1 MKRANLWRR
10 CTAALVVLCMSIS
23 LCVPVLAESGTV
35 PEPEPHVYDVG
46 RGSIRVDGTQVT
58 QNGVIYEDDAPIITG
73 ESSST
78 TLTVLAYSGTTRV
91 TLRNLHITN
100 TNSGGGGAVKIEGGT
115 NCTVELVLEG
125 TNVLKS
131 ENGDGAGI
139 LHNRDTGAACLLVLD
154 GTGSLEATG
163 VGRGAGI
170 GAATRGYAGG
180 SVTING
186 GTITVVG
193 GDKAAGIGGADG
205 VSSSPILIN
214 DGHVTVVGGLNRAA
228 LGSGREYDRGYSNC
242 CIYGGEV
249 TLIRRGGN
257 GRWIDGLE
265 TGALAGNVTLKTR
278 TDSGDV
284 EENSVSGQ
292 YYGLN
297 IRRRYGTTPVTS
309 NNVGTVLRGYTG
321 SYNAANDTFTFT
333 AGVDAQPF
341 DQETGFQG
349 SGSTSIELN
358 NEVGAL
364 TQEKLSF
371 SGMQD
376 VSIHAGTAGDLM
388 IDCTGNVEL
397 VNRQGSAVEGNLEIC
412 GGKVTITTQ
421 SEAAAVGGNC
431 EIAAFGDVEIT
442 SGGPV
447 AQGSFALTQAN
458 DVRLHSGGRN
468 AMFGSTAKI
477 TASGAV
483 ELAGSE
489 AGNSIPQGVVYRQ
502 AQGADYRV
510 FWQQA
515 DGTSGTPQ
523 QSAGEEYT
531 SAAEYCFVQI
541 RPASDAGSVRVH
553 GGFASAET
561 AYPGSWVTVTA
572 AAPAAGAVFEG
583 WTVDAAP
590 EDFTLEESMLQNE
603 SIRFQMPAG
612 DVELTAHWS
621 GIPDAAGDA
630 AKVGGAIAAVVVG
643 GAVVWGGYE
652 AATRVILHKIL
663 PEGAAIPTQRGQLAL
678 LVWDTAGRP
687 EPENA
692 PAFADVTD
700 AELAQA
706 AQWCTEQGYLSV
718 KEDGTFR
725 PGGHV
730 TKYRVIEVWS
740 RAFPKQ

>member
-1 MKRANLWRR
+1 MKHANLWRR

-23 LCVPVLAESGTV
+23 LCVPVLAEDSAV
-35 PEPEPHVYDVG
+35 PEPEPHVYDIG
-46 RGSIRVDGTQVT
+46 KGSIRVDGTQVP
-58 QNGVIYEDDAPIITG
+58 QNGVTCEDDAPIITG
-73 ESSST
+73 KGSGTALEI
-78 TLTVLAYSGTTRV
+78 VAYSGTTRV

-115 NCTVELVLEG
+115 NCTVELVLKG

-131 ENGDGAGI
+131 ENGNGAGI

-163 VGRGAGI
+163 VGAGAGI
-170 GAATRGYAGG
+170 GAATRGCAGG

-186 GTITVVG
+186 GTITAIG
-193 GDKAAGIGGADG
+193 GDSAAGIGGADG
-205 VSSSPILIN
+205 VGSSPILIN
-214 DGHVTVVGGLNRAA
+214 GGHVTVVGGVDRAA
-228 LGSGREYDRGYSNC
+228 LGSGRDDDSRHSNC

-284 EENSVSGQ
+284 EEESVSGQ

-341 DQETGFQG
+341 DQETEFQG

-358 NEVGAL
+358 NEADVL

-376 VSIHAGTAGDLM
+376 VSIHAGTAGNLK

-397 VNRQGSAVEGNLEIC
+397 VNRQGGAVEGNLEIC

-468 AMFGSTAKI
+468 AMFGSTAEI

-515 DGTSGTPQ
+515 DGTSGTLQ

-531 SAAEYCFVQI
+531 SAAKYCFVQI
-541 RPASDAGSVRVH
+541 RPAADAGSVRVH

-583 WTVDAAP
+583 WTLDAAP
-590 EDFTLEESMLQNE
+590 EDFALEESMLQNE

-630 AKVGGAIAAVVVG
+630 AKVGGAIAAVMVG

-652 AATRVILHKIL
+652 AATRVILHKLL

-687 EPENA
+687 EPVNA

-700 AELAQA
+700 AELAKA

-730 TKYRVIEVWS
+730 TKYRVIEVWN

>member
-35 PEPEPHVYDVG
+35 PEPEPHVYDIG
-46 RGSIRVDGTQVT
+46 KGSICVDGTQVT
-58 QNGVIYEDDAPIITG
+58 QNDVIYEDDAPIITG
-73 ESSST
+73 ESSGT

-91 TLRNLHITN
+91 TLRDLHITN

-139 LHNRDTGAACLLVLD
+139 LHNRDFGGACLLVLD

-170 GAATRGYAGG
+170 GAATRGCRGG

-186 GTITVVG
+186 GTITAIG
-193 GDKAAGIGGADG
+193 GDSAAGIGGADG
-205 VSSSPILIN
+205 VGSSPILIN

-228 LGSGREYDRGYSNC
+228 LGEGGEYDRGYSNC

-341 DQETGFQG
+341 DQETEFQG

-358 NEVGAL
+358 NEADVL
-364 TQEKLSF
+364 TQKKLSF

-376 VSIHAGTAGDLM
+376 VTIHAGTAGDLM
-388 IDCTGNVEL
+388 IDGTGNVEL
-397 VNRQGSAVEGNLEIC
+397 VNGQGSAVEGNLEIR

-421 SEAAAVGGNC
+421 GEAAAVGGNC

-468 AMFGSTAKI
+468 AMFGSTAEI

-502 AQGADYRV
+502 AQRADYRV

-515 DGTSGTPQ
+515 DGTSDTLQ
-523 QSAGEEYT
+523 QSEEYT

-583 WTVDAAP
+583 WTLDAAP

-652 AATRVILHKIL
+652 AATRVILHKLL

-700 AELAQA
+700 AELAKA

>member
-23 LCVPVLAESGTV
+23 LCVPVLAEDSAV

-73 ESSST
+73 EGSGT
-78 TLTVLAYSGTTRV
+78 ALEIVAYSGTTRV
-91 TLRNLHITN
+91 TLRDLHITN
-100 TNSGGGGAVKIEGGT
+100 TNSGGSGAVKIEGGT

-193 GDKAAGIGGADG
+193 GDRAAGIGGADG
-205 VSSSPILIN
+205 VGSSPILIN
-214 DGHVTVVGGLNRAA
+214 DGHVTVVGGVDRAA
-228 LGSGREYDRGYSNC
+228 LGSGRDDDSGHSNC

-341 DQETGFQG
+341 DQETEFQG

-358 NEVGAL
+358 NEADVL

-376 VSIHAGTAGDLM
+376 VTIHAGTAGDLK

-397 VNRQGSAVEGNLEIC
+397 VNRQGGAVEGNLEIC
-412 GGKVTITTQ
+412 GGKVTVTTQ
-421 SEAAAVGGNC
+421 GEAAAVGGSC

-468 AMFGSTAKI
+468 AMFGSTAEI

-502 AQGADYRV
+502 AQRADYRV

-515 DGTSGTPQ
+515 DGTSDTLQ

-541 RPASDAGSVRVH
+541 RPAADAGNVRVH

-583 WTVDAAP
+583 WTLDAAP
-590 EDFTLEESMLQNE
+590 EDFALEESMLQKE
-603 SIRFQMPAG
+603 SIRFRMPAG

-621 GIPDAAGDA
+621 GIPDAADEA
-630 AKVGGAIAAVVVG
+630 AKVGGAIAAVMVG

-652 AATRVILHKIL
+652 AATRVILHKLL

-700 AELAQA
+700 AELAKA

-730 TKYRVIEVWS
+730 TKYRVIEVWN

>member
-35 PEPEPHVYDVG
+35 PEPEPHVYDIG
-46 RGSIRVDGTQVT
+46 KGSIRVDGTQVT
-58 QNGVIYEDDAPIITG
+58 QNDVIYEDDAPIITG
-73 ESSST
+73 KGSGT

-91 TLRNLHITN
+91 TLRDLSITN
-100 TNSGGGGAVKIEGGT
+100 TNSGGSGAVKIEGSAD
-115 NCTVELVLEG
+115 CTVELVLEG

-131 ENGDGAGI
+131 ENGNGAGI
-139 LHNRDTGAACLLVLD
+139 LHNRDFGGACLLVLD

-163 VGRGAGI
+163 VGAGAGI
-170 GAATRGYAGG
+170 GAATRGCRGG

-186 GTITVVG
+186 GTITAIG
-193 GDKAAGIGGADG
+193 GDRAAGIGGADG
-205 VSSSPILIN
+205 VGSSPILIN
-214 DGHVTVVGGLNRAA
+214 GGHVTVVGGVDRAA
-228 LGSGREYDRGYSNC
+228 LGSGRDDDSGHSNC

-284 EENSVSGQ
+284 EEESVSGQ

-341 DQETGFQG
+341 DQETEFQG

-358 NEVGAL
+358 NEADVL

-388 IDCTGNVEL
+388 IDGTGNVEL
-397 VNRQGSAVEGNLEIC
+397 VNRQGSAVKGNLEIC
-412 GGKVTITTQ
+412 GGKVTVTTQ
-421 SEAAAVGGNC
+421 GEAAAVGGNC

-468 AMFGSTAKI
+468 AMFGSTAQI

-489 AGNSIPQGVVYRQ
+489 TGSSIPQGVVYRQ

-515 DGTSGTPQ
+515 DGTSGTLK

-541 RPASDAGSVRVH
+541 RPAADAGSVRVH

-583 WTVDAAP
+583 WTLDAAP
-590 EDFTLEESMLQNE
+590 EDFALEESMLQKE
-603 SIRFQMPAG
+603 SIRFRMPAG

-621 GIPDAAGDA
+621 GIPDAADEA
-630 AKVGGAIAAVVVG
+630 AKVGGAIAAVMVG

-652 AATRVILHKIL
+652 AATRVILHKLL

-730 TKYRVIEVWS
+730 TKYRVIEVWN